1 MLLKKNFNHMKCIV
15 SNDVLIKNLQ
25 AINGVIAT
33 NTSLPILETFLFE
46 INEDSLMITSS
57 DMETSIQVQIPALM
71 IESPG
76 KIAIP
81 AKILV
86 ETLKTLPAIPIT
98 ISANDPNNPLSIELI
113 AGEGRYKLAGYD
125 PDDYP
130 RRPKMEEPETVMVN
144 SQIISTAI
152 SKTIFATISDML
164 RPAMTGVYWEFGEDY
179 ANFVGTD
186 AHRLVRYR
194 RMDVKVD
201 KAFSF
206 ILPKKTSN
214 ILKNILASLDSDV
227 NIEYNNI
234 NASFT
239 FENYNVICR
248 LIDQKY
254 PNYEAVIPIDNPNK
268 LIVER
273 TELINSL
280 KRSTIFANQST
291 HQVRFMVNGQTLTL
305 RAEDIDFANE
315 ATETIV
321 CNYDGND
328 MEIGFNAKFIIEML
342 QNIES
347 DSVLFELSES
357 KKAGLILPT
366 DVDDANENVLMLV
379 MPVMIAD

>member
-1 MLLKKNFNHMKCIV
+1 MKCIV

-46 INEDSLMITSS
+46 IYEDSLMITSS
-57 DMETSIQVQIPALM
+57 DMETSIQVQIPTLM

-98 ISANDPNNPLSIELI
+98 ISADDPNNPLSIELI

-130 RRPKMEEPETVMVN
+130 RRPKMEEPEKVKIN
-144 SQIISTAI
+144 SQVVSTAI
-152 SKTIFATISDML
+152 SKTIFATINDML
-164 RPAMTGVYWEFGEDY
+164 RPAMTGVYWEFGEEF

-194 RMDVKVD
+194 RNDVKVD

-214 ILKNILASLDSDV
+214 ILKNILASLDTDV
-227 NIEYNNI
+227 NVEFNNI

-239 FENYNVICR
+239 FENYSLICR

-268 LIVER
+268 LIVGR

-291 HQVRFMVNGQTLTL
+291 HQVRFMIAGQTLTL
-305 RAEDIDFANE
+305 RSEDIDFANE

-347 DSVLFELSES
+347 DNVLFELSES

-366 DVDDANENVLMLV
+366 EADDENENVLMLV
-379 MPVMIAD
+379 MPVMIAG

>member
-379 MPVMIAD
+379 MPVMIAG